1 MEAVQTSV
9 LARNLAALRKGS
21 PDAAARIESAAPRTD
36 ARIITTDDGAWSV
49 ELGPQ
54 ALASRRRPL
63 DEARRFADTVDPRR
77 AAIVVIGGFGAGHH
91 VRAVAERLG
100 RTGVVIVF
108 EPDIPLLRAVLEHA
122 DCSAWFARH
131 NVAILTDPD
140 DGAAMAEVVRGLE
153 GLAAMGVELAEHPP
167 NRARLA
173 DALPLFHKRFIDL
186 VRSLRMTVTTT
197 LTQVPTTLAN
207 ATQNIDH
214 YALAEGALTG
224 IDDLAGACAGRPAL
238 VISAGPGLAACL
250 EALADPAVRDRC
262 LIVAVQTVLRPL
274 LRAGIRPHF
283 VTALDYSEISARFYE
298 GLTERD
304 LHGITLV
311 VEPKVNPAVTSA
323 FSGRVRCTS
332 DLNLDRL
339 LGPELAAQR
348 QRLEQGATVAHLAY
362 YLARHCGCDPVGLI
376 GQDLA
381 FTDGAYYGPGASIH
395 NLWACELNGFNTLE
409 LMEWL
414 RIVRMAPH
422 LRRAT
427 DVLNRPVFTDEQMD
441 TYRLQ
446 FERDFRL
453 DADRGLRVF
462 DCGPA
467 GSPGSGVRKQH
478 AQPITLPDFLS
489 RFAHAAAPHHREPI
503 DAALA
508 RASSPAADRR
518 TPTAPPPTR
527 RRVLDR
533 LAHVRRQVW
542 RMGELSR
549 RAESD
554 LTQML
559 EHHADQVRVNRLIAE
574 VEQMR
579 AEVGTLE
586 PGAFLVHTLNQAGS
600 LERIRADRLLQIEI
614 AEAER
619 AAASGS
625 GPPMDPFEAQRRTIE
640 RDIRNVRSLARSADE
655 MNAMLRAAEESLSG
669 APKRTRRERAAANES
684 DNARDS
690 GERPAVRPGLRVEA
704 LVHLDTRRTALGLPR
719 HDLVRPVWQS
729 LPGPALCVRRLLAT
743 PGLDAVRILT
753 DNASVA
759 RRALGEELTTNPNV
773 LIEPLTDPEL
783 AALDGPGRRALIAAR
798 SAAPACWRG
807 APGGLTAFDEA
818 LDPAPMSRVMHER
831 AIDAALVIHADAWL
845 VCPDRCARLIE
856 RHRADPDSHRL
867 VFSQD
872 PPGLGAALLARSL
885 MADIAALRATP
896 IAHNQHTSAPLEGA
910 GKFAGL
916 SGALAYVP
924 SAPAMDLI
932 AQSLCVDTPPAIR
945 DNPRRYLADT
955 PSGCALLLT
964 LIHRAG
970 DSGLDPLSIS
980 AETITDLA
988 NTHAESL
995 PSPVQLTLPVA
1006 EHDPAVHG
1014 SIRWA
1019 SPDDVARALARVAQS
1034 GLDVLSVT
1042 LTGSAHGFSPRALDP
1057 LEHPARWPALLRAAR
1072 HALPHAAI
1080 HLRTRLLAS
1089 EPAVRALALDV
1100 DHRPDLLSVDLLAE
1114 SADTY
1119 RAITTDDT
1127 FGLARRN
1134 IDTLLAAREQ
1144 HRASAVPAHTHGAWW
1159 ATPVIIARMV
1169 RCDAAYADVETFVN
1183 RWMTNADWAV
1193 LDPLPSSAPASL
1205 RGRIAPMPLPDHA
1218 RARLEREHVSINPF
1232 AESDSAQAHRSAP
1245 AHVHLRADDPQRARP
1260 AGAAP

>member
-21 PDAAARIESAAPRTD
+21 PDAAARIESAAPRPD

-467 GSPGSGVRKQH
+467 HSPGAGVRKQH
-478 AQPITLPDFLS
+478 AQPIALPDFLC
-489 RFAHAAAPHHREPI
+489 RFASPAASPAHTCEPI
-503 DAALA
+503 DSILSH
-508 RASSPAADRR
+508 ASSCAK
-518 TPTAPPPTR
+518 THQSPPTR
-527 RRVLDR
+527 KHILDR
-533 LAHVRRQVW
+533 LALVRRQVW
-542 RMGELSR
+542 RLGELSR
-549 RAESD
+549 RAEAA
-554 LTQML
+554 LTKMC
-559 EHHADQVRVNRLIAE
+559 EHHADQIRVNRLIAE

-579 AEVGTLE
+579 TEVATLD
-586 PGAFLVHTLNQAGS
+586 PGSFLVHTLNQSGS
-600 LERIRADRLLQIEI
+600 LERIRADRLLQIEV

-625 GPPMDPFEAQRRTIE
+625 GPPMDPFEVQRRTIE
-640 RDIRNVRSLARSADE
+640 RDLRNVRSLARSADE
-655 MNAMLRAAEESLSG
+655 MNAMLRAAEESLNG
-669 APKRTRRERAAANES
+669 TPKRTRRERLESRERTPAANSPVTS
-684 DNARDS
+684 DD
-690 GERPAVRPGLRVEA
+690 RPSTRPKLRVEA
-704 LVHLDTRRTALGLPR
+704 LVLFDTRRTALGLPR
-719 HDLVRPVWQS
+719 TDLAKPARQS
-729 LPGPALCVRRLLAT
+729 LTGPALCVRRLLAAS
-743 PGLDAVRILT
+743 GLDAVRIIT
-753 DNASVA
+753 DNPPDAQQ
-759 RRALGEELTTNPNV
+759 ALGAPLSATPNV
-773 LIEPLTDPEL
+773 FIEPLNSAEI
-783 AALDGPGRRALIAAR
+783 AALDGPGRCAIAAAR
-798 SAAPACWRG
+798 RAAPACWRG
-807 APGGLTAFDEA
+807 APAGLTAFDEA
-818 LDPAPMSRVMHER
+818 LEPAAMARIMQER
-831 AIDAALVIHADAWL
+831 SIDAALVVHADAWL
-845 VCPDRCARLIE
+845 ICPERCSRLIE

-872 PPGLGAALLARSL
+872 PPGLSAALLARSL
-885 MADIAALRATP
+885 MADIAALRAVP
-896 IAHNQHTSAPLEGA
+896 AAHNKPPTPAEGA

-924 SAPAMDLI
+924 AAPAMDLI
-932 AQSLCVDTPPAIR
+932 AQSLCIETPPALR

-955 PSGCALLLT
+955 PSGRALLQS
-964 LIHRAG
+964 LIQHA
-970 DSGLDPLSIS
+970 SNANLNPL
-980 AETITDLA
+980 TIT
-988 NTHAESL
+988 AESL
-995 PSPVQLTLPVA
+995 TQLAGTHASNLPRPVQLTLPVA
-1006 EHDPAVHG
+1006 RQLPNSAAV
-1014 SIRWA
+1014 RWA
-1019 SPDDVARALARVAQS
+1019 SPDQITRALARTTTPA
-1034 GLDVLSVT
+1034 LDILTVT
-1042 LTGSAHGFSPRALDP
+1042 LTGCADGFSPRALDP
-1057 LEHPARWPALLRAAR
+1057 LEHPAGWPALLRAAR
-1072 HALPHAAI
+1072 QALPNTTI
-1080 HLRTRLLAS
+1080 HLRTRLLAADS
-1089 EPAVRALALDV
+1089 TVRALALD
-1100 DHRPDLLSVDLLAE
+1100 DEHRPDLLSVDLLAE
-1114 SADTY
+1114 SAETY

-1144 HRASAVPAHTHGAWW
+1144 HRAFAIPAHTHGAWW
-1159 ATPVIIARMV
+1159 STPVIIARMV
-1169 RCDAAYADVETFVN
+1169 RCDAAYADVETFIN
-1183 RWMTNADWAV
+1183 RWMTHADWAV
-1193 LDPLPSSAPASL
+1193 LDPLPASAPASL
-1205 RGRIAPMPLPDHA
+1205 RGRIVPMPLPDHA
-1218 RARLEREHVSINPF
+1218 RARLDREHLTINPF
-1232 AESDSAQAHRSAP
+1232 AEDETHTPP
-1245 AHVHLRADDPQRARP
+1245 AHIHLRTDDTSRARP